1 MQDFLRRE
9 LYPVRLQHVPPYL
22 GDELRPVIGLDLV
35 RRRSLEASASRPQ
48 RLVGNP
54 LAAEKNAHV
63 GGLSAGWLL
72 LADAVSWSTSFIDVF
87 VGVYTLLI
95 FAYVLLSWV
104 RLPYSPTLERIQR
117 FLYETCDPYLRL
129 FRRVVRPIG
138 GIDLSPII
146 AIFTLVIVGRLLTA
160 AIERIM

>member
-1 MQDFLRRE
+1 M
-9 LYPVRLQHVPPYL
+9 
-22 GDELRPVIGLDLV
+22 
-35 RRRSLEASASRPQ
+35 
-48 RLVGNP
+48 
-54 LAAEKNAHV
+54 
-63 GGLSAGWLL
+63 GGSSAGSIL
-72 LADAVSWSTSFIDVF
+72 LADAVTWATGFIDVF

-104 RLPYSPTLERIQR
+104 RVPYSPTLERVKR

-129 FRRVVRPIG
+129 FRRIVRPIG

-146 AIFTLVIVGRLLTA
+146 AIFTLVLAGRLLKE